1 MNKAPTLLCFVAFLI
16 CNMIFSQQITIDNSL
31 PVTTLIEN
39 NLVEGCVELS
49 DIKSDVNGSVNNIGS
64 FGYFEKG
71 SSNFPFSTGIMLSTG
86 NAAAAGNSKT
96 ESTLN
101 DGETDWGT
109 DTDLETALGVSGT
122 LNATSIAF
130 NFISASNN
138 IQFNYILASEEYYA
152 NFPCDYSDGFA
163 FLIRKANSGE
173 AYTNIAVLP
182 GTSIPVNT
190 NSVHEEIVGF
200 CDAQNEEYFNSYNI
214 GDTNFNGRTNVL
226 SASAQ
231 IDPNVLYEIKLVI
244 ADYKDKN
251 YDSAVFIEG
260 HSFTSSVELGE
271 DIQTCASSQTLNA
284 EIDNPEATFSWF
296 LNNNLINDSFESTLE
311 VTKSGNYKVVIEIP
325 FSTYICTIE
334 DEIVVTLSSTQKVNA
349 IRDYEVCDD
358 PSADGTEKFIL
369 STKNNE
375 ILSAVPAGQ
384 YDISYHNTLEDSENN
399 TNTIADTLQN
409 TANPQTIYVRVQNK
423 ATGCLGYSNFDLI
436 VKELPIATKPA
447 DLQICDNAF
456 SDGITSIDLSI
467 VQTDIIGN
475 QINVAVTYHNTQEDA
490 ETGINALVLPYTNK
504 NPIETIYARVENKS
518 TRCFSTT
525 NFDIVVS
532 ENPNIN
538 DTELHYLDGADKSHS
553 GFSSFDLTSIIP
565 EVIQDLTDVTTTFH
579 LTFDDAK
586 SDKNP
591 ILEVTDFKNTESSK
605 QVLYIRVENNTTGCA
620 SFVPLETHTN
630 LLLSGT
636 NYNNAIS
643 LCDIDNDKK
652 ESFDLQNVAK
662 KIYGKLRDISI
673 IFYATQS
680 DRDRNVNALD
690 PNAPYTVNS
699 MASTLYI
706 NITNSTYSEPESI
719 SLELVPVKEFE
730 SIGTIEYCD
739 TNQDGFININLRT
752 FDNDIKNNDSNF
764 SVKYYLTEDDALMNN
779 NNLGNSYINKENPQ
793 VFYTRITNLITGCYD
808 TNSFSVEV
816 LSAPEST
823 PPTPITVCNDNPKIT
838 ATIDLTSKAPEIITD
853 TTDRVLSYYNNLND
867 ARSSNNPIANPAE
880 VSTATKTF
888 YTRIENTNSGCF
900 SVQPLRVIINST
912 PIATNISNYKMCEM
926 NSDGFADFILKT
938 KDQEILNGQPGKTVS
953 YYLNKEDAIARINPI
968 NKSAN
973 FKNSTN
979 PQKLFTRIE
988 NITNTNCFITNSF
1001 TIEVGTNPPFNEPT
1015 DWFTCDDIS
1024 NDGKETFDLTVKI
1037 NEISTGIADN
1047 LDIKFYT
1054 TLANAENETNPVSN
1068 TFTNTSNPQ
1077 TVYAVIDNGAICNS
1091 ITSFTINIIQI
1102 PEIKEQHPSITHC
1115 DSNYDGRSTFNLTEV
1130 AVNILDVRQDY
1141 IKLNYFET
1149 IANLE
1154 QNTNP
1159 ITNPESYINTSTQ
1172 QTVFIKITNTISDC
1186 YVYVPIKLT
1195 VNLPPKA
1202 KNFSTYETCD
1212 LGTVFLNDINDLIID
1227 PSPEINI
1234 SYFATYDNALN
1245 NQYKLNNSYNY
1256 KTKLDTIYALIT
1268 NTSTGCTTIH
1278 AFKIQVNSLPIAN
1291 KPNNLEDCDDDY
1303 DGILDFD
1310 LSQQTPI
1317 ILGTQDSN
1325 DFSISYHTA
1334 LDAAE
1339 NNTNAISNQY
1349 LAIDNET
1356 IFARIENNKTGC
1368 FNTTSFNI
1376 IIHKKPVLDVG
1387 DQLICIEI
1395 SPLLVSANT
1404 NFATDTY
1411 LWSTG
1416 ETTPEIEISEA
1427 GAYSV
1432 LVTTIH
1438 GCQSYEEFNAT
1449 ISEQATIETTE
1460 TIDFTDPNNI
1470 TVTVSGIGNYA
1481 YALDQNDP
1489 QADNIFRNVAI
1500 GHHTLTIVDLNG
1512 CASITKDVM
1521 VVDTPKFM
1529 TPNNDGYFDTW
1540 HITGVKNFEG
1550 TSIFIYDRYG
1560 KLLKTLS
1567 NTSPGWDGTYHGT
1580 LMPAEDYWYLANV
1593 NYKGED
1599 LLLKGHFALKR

>member
-1 MNKAPTLLCFVAFLI
+1 MNKAPTLLCFVALLL
-16 CNMIFSQQITIDNSL
+16 CNMMFSQQITIDNSL
-31 PVTTLIEN
+31 PVKTLIEN

-71 SSNFPFSTGIMLSTG
+71 NSNFPFSTGIMLSTG
-86 NAAAAGNSKT
+86 NANAAGNSKN
-96 ESTLN
+96 SATLN

-109 DTDLETALGVSGT
+109 DPDLETALGVSGT
-122 LNATSIAF
+122 LNATSITF
-130 NFISASNN
+130 NFISASNQ

-190 NSVHEEIVGF
+190 NSVHKDIVGF
-200 CDAQNEEYFNSYNI
+200 CDAQNEEYFNDYNV

-226 SASAQ
+226 SASAK
-231 IDPNVLYEIKLVI
+231 IDSNVLYEIKLVI

-271 DIQTCASSQTLNA
+271 DIQTCASSQILNA
-284 EIDNPEATFSWF
+284 DIENPEATFSWY
-296 LNNNLINDSFESTLE
+296 LNDNLINGATQPSLQ
-311 VTKSGNYKVVIEIP
+311 VTESGNYEVVIEIP
-325 FSTYICTIE
+325 FSTYICTIK
-334 DEIVVTLSSTQKVNA
+334 DEITVTLSSTQKVNA
-349 IRDYEVCDD
+349 IRDYEICDD
-358 PSADGTEKFIL
+358 SIADGIETFTL

-375 ILSAVPAGQ
+375 ILSAVPTGQ
-384 YDISYHNTLEDSENN
+384 YNITYHNSLEDSENN
-399 TNTIADTLQN
+399 TNALPNTLKN
-409 TANPQTIYVRVQNK
+409 TTNPQTVYVRAENK

-436 VKELPIATKPA
+436 VKALPIATKPA
-447 DLQICDNAF
+447 NLQICDDAF
-456 SDGITSIDLSI
+456 SDGITPVDLSI
-467 VQTDIIGN
+467 IQDDIIGS
-475 QINVAVTYHNTQEDA
+475 QMDVVVTYHTSQKDA
-490 ETGINALVLPYTNK
+490 ETGLNALVLPYTNK
-504 NPIETIYARVENKS
+504 TSTETIYVRVKNKS
-518 TRCFSTT
+518 TNCFSTT
-525 NFDIVVS
+525 HFDVIVN
-532 ENPNIN
+532 ENPDIN
-538 DTELHYLDGADKSHS
+538 DAELYYLDSCDKSYS
-553 GFSSFDLTSIIP
+553 GFNTFNLTSVIP
-565 EVIQDLTDVTTTFH
+565 AVLQGLTDVTVTFH
-579 LTFDDAK
+579 LTLGDAK
-586 SDKNP
+586 RDENP
-591 ILEVTDFKNTESSK
+591 IIEVTNFKNTESGK
-605 QVLYIRVENNTTGCA
+605 QILYIRVENNTTGCA
-620 SFVPLETHTN
+620 SFVPLEIHTN

-636 NYNNAIS
+636 NHETIS
-643 LCDIDNDKK
+643 ICDVDND
-652 ESFDLQNVAK
+652 ETEDFDLQSIAK
-662 KIYGKLRDISI
+662 TIAGELEDITTT
-673 IFYATQS
+673 FYATQS

-690 PNAPYTVNS
+690 PNVPYTVNS
-699 MASTLYI
+699 LTSFLYI
-706 NITNSTYSEPESI
+706 TISSPTCSEPESV
-719 SLELVPVKEFE
+719 SLKLVPIKEFD
-730 SIGTIEYCD
+730 SIGAITYCD
-739 TNQDGFININLRT
+739 TNQDGFININLRAY
-752 FDNDIKNNDSNF
+752 DNDIKNNDPDF
-764 SVKYYLTEDDALMNN
+764 SVKYYLTENDALMNN
-779 NNLGNSYINKENPQ
+779 NNLGNSYVNKENPQ

-816 LSAPEST
+816 LPAPEST
-823 PPTPITVCNDNPKIT
+823 PPTPITVCNDNTQIT
-838 ATIDLTSKAPEIITD
+838 ATIDLTSKASEIITD
-853 TTDRVLSYYNNLND
+853 TTDRVISYYNNLND
-867 ARSSNNPIANPAE
+867 ARSSNNPIANPAA

-912 PIATNISNYKMCEM
+912 PVVTNISNYKMCEM

-938 KDQEILNGQPGKTVS
+938 KDYEILSGQPGKSVS
-953 YYLNKEDAIARINPI
+953 YYLNEADATARINPI

-979 PQKLFTRIE
+979 PQTIFTRIE

-1001 TIEVGTNPPFNEPT
+1001 TIEVGTNPPFNTPT

-1102 PEIKEQHPSITHC
+1102 PEIKDQTPSITHC
-1115 DSNYDGRSTFNLTEV
+1115 DSNYDGRTMFNLTEA
-1130 AVNILDVRQDY
+1130 AVGILDVRQDN
-1141 IKLNYFET
+1141 IEVNYFET
-1149 IANLE
+1149 IAHLE

-1159 ITNPESYINTSTQ
+1159 ITNPDTYTNTSNP
-1172 QTVFIKITNTISDC
+1172 QTVFVKITNTISDC
-1186 YVYVPIKLT
+1186 YVHVPLKLT

-1202 KNFSTYETCD
+1202 KNLTTYETCN
-1212 LGTVFLNDINDLIID
+1212 LGTVFLNDINNLIID

-1256 KTKLDTIYALIT
+1256 KTKLDTVYALMT
-1268 NTSTGCTTIH
+1268 NTSTGCTNIH
-1278 AFKIQVNSLPIAN
+1278 AFKIQVNDLPIAN

-1303 DGILDFD
+1303 DAILDFD

-1317 ILGTQDSN
+1317 ILGAQDSN

-1376 IIHKKPVLDVG
+1376 IIHPKPVLDIG
-1387 DQLICIEI
+1387 DQIICLEN

-1404 NFATDTY
+1404 NFSTDTY

-1438 GCQSYEEFNAT
+1438 GCQSYEEFNA
-1449 ISEQATIETTE
+1449 ILSEQATIETTE

-1489 QADNIFRNVAI
+1489 QTDNVFRNVAI

-1580 LMPAEDYWYLANV
+1580 LMPAQDYWYLANV
-1593 NYKGED
+1593 NYKGEE